1 MLALNIYKKQGYV
14 GGAIYNSDHTV
25 SQTISYDKELLSQ
38 IRSSKYLQSN
48 AEGIYR
54 HIQSLLKQDKLVF
67 FCGTPCQIKALHL
80 SVSYTHLDVYKR
92 QPPTSSTSVW
102 SSSKKN

>member
-1 MLALNIYKKQGYV
+1 MKILEWIVHRGDTFNVGFKYIQKQGYV

-67 FCGTPCQIKALHL
+67 FVAHL
-80 SVSYTHLDVYKR
+80 AK
-92 QPPTSSTSVW
+92 
-102 SSSKKN
+102 

>member
-80 SVSYTHLDVYKR
+80 FLRKDYENLITCDFVCR
-92 QPPTSSTSVW
+92 GR
-102 SSSKKN
+102 